1 MRPFSKTLLAV
12 CLAAGFLFPVSANA
26 LGFSFGGRI
35 IKVVPCV
42 SGLGPS
48 LHVPIKPAGVFA
60 PMYIWTP
67 ATLTGLFGPPRTIGQ
82 QVLGIA
88 DIPYVCVIPVKPPI
102 ILPGLRMQIV
112 GTSLF

>member
-1 MRPFSKTLLAV
+1 MRSPGKILLAV
-12 CLAAGFLFPVSANA
+12 FLAVGVLTPLSASA
-26 LGFSFGGRI
+26 FGFSFGGRV
-35 IKVVPCV
+35 IKVIPCV

-48 LHVPIKPAGVFA
+48 LHVTIRPAGVFA

-67 ATLTGLFGPPRTIGQ
+67 ATFTGLFGPPRNIGQ

-88 DIPYVCVIPVKPPI
+88 DVPYVCVIPVTPLI